1 MLQSVVLQIHRN
13 VFSSNQTP
21 LCSEPIC
28 FYRFQ
33 FSDRFK
39 KPISLKVL
47 AHFFNRLG
55 MKSSRTQARVC
66 KMWLICW
73 ENSLANPSLDC
84 VYVCVCVCKW
94 ILGFVLKNGSAT
106 HGGGATFW
114 PLAVVRE
121 WVRESEH
128 VTWLTQV
135 VIQVS
140 IHPAAQKLYLLYILT
155 LTPASQEKSFL

>member
-84 VYVCVCVCKW
+84 VYVCVCVNEFEGLCWKMDQRRM
-94 ILGFVLKNGSAT
+94 A
-106 HGGGATFW
+106 
-114 PLAVVRE
+114 AVQPFGLSLLS
-121 WVRESEH
+121 ESEWGR
-128 VTWLTQV
+128 VSTWHGWHRLWFRFPYT
-135 VIQVS
+135 
-140 IHPAAQKLYLLYILT
+140 LLRKNYIY
-155 LTPASQEKSFL
+155 FIY

>member
-1 MLQSVVLQIHRN
+1 MLQSVVLRIHRN

-55 MKSSRTQARVC
+55 MKSSRTWWMTGQALRNNYLHKIPSPFPFCEGQRERKGEKWQKV
-66 KMWLICW
+66 KYAEKALVFLLG
-73 ENSLANPSLDC
+73 LAYEELYTWWSTGLMGGD
-84 VYVCVCVCKW
+84 
-94 ILGFVLKNGSAT
+94 T
-106 HGGGATFW
+106 HTEKHTHA
-114 PLAVVRE
+114 
-121 WVRESEH
+121 H
-128 VTWLTQV
+128 VHKPPH
-135 VIQVS
+135 S
-140 IHPAAQKLYLLYILT
+140 LLYG
-155 LTPASQEKSFL
+155 